1 MKLRMSGRYQFRRR
15 YAPGGRERRIFSR
28 RSCQKTGAAPADEA
42 YIIDNE
48 VLNNALRKADTN
60 VSDMIA
66 GPGANLTSEVRN
78 GGNVEYYPA
87 RS

>member
-1 MKLRMSGRYQFRRR
+1 MRPAAGSDG
-15 YAPGGRERRIFSR
+15 FSADALAK
-28 RSCQKTGAAPADEA
+28 KTGAAPADEA

-48 VLNNALRKADTN
+48 VLNNALRNADTH

-78 GGNVEYYPA
+78 GGNVEYYSEGP
-87 RS
+87 